1 MEAGI
6 FLGNL
11 TVHFAIYHD
20 FNRMIAVRTYRIN
33 GNRNCFIPQSPLHE
47 GRGNRI
53 NRSGCV

>member
-11 TVHFAIYHD
+11 TFHFIIYLD

-33 GNRNCFIPQSPLHE
+33 GN
-47 GRGNRI
+47 
-53 NRSGCV
+53 